1 MIKTNENYEMLWDF
15 AEEAIS
21 LSSSLMFGIED
32 DAEHY
37 QAEKNRLYN
46 ELISHGF
53 SKVELDRL
61 ADICDDIGEYVI
73 PAPDALRTEIRNIYY
88 NRVSGDLIGNNMV

>member
-1 MIKTNENYEMLWDF
+1 MTNNTEIYEMLWDF
-15 AEEAIS
+15 ANEAIS

-46 ELISHGF
+46 ELISYGF

-88 NRVSGDLIGNNMV
+88 NRVTGDLIGNDMV

>member
-1 MIKTNENYEMLWDF
+1 MNNSTETYEMLWNF
-15 AEEAIS
+15 ANEEVS
-21 LSSSLMFGIED
+21 LSSALMFGIED

-53 SKVELDRL
+53 SKEDLDRL
-61 ADICDDIGEYVI
+61 SNLCDDIGEFVV
-73 PAPDALRTEIRNIYY
+73 PSVALLTE
-88 NRVSGDLIGNNMV
+88 VSNVYHNHVTGEHGYQS

>member
-15 AEEAIS
+15 AEEAVS
-21 LSSSLMFGIED
+21 LSSALMFGIED

-46 ELISHGF
+46 ELISYGF

-88 NRVSGDLIGNNMV
+88 NRVTGDLIGNDMV

>member
-1 MIKTNENYEMLWDF
+1 MTNSTETYEMLWNF
-15 AEEAIS
+15 ANEEVS
-21 LSSSLMFGIED
+21 LSSALMFGIED

-53 SKVELDRL
+53 SKEDLDRL
-61 ADICDDIGEYVI
+61 SNLCDDIGEFVV
-73 PAPDALRTEIRNIYY
+73 PSVALLTE
-88 NRVSGDLIGNNMV
+88 VSNVYHNHVTGEHGYQS

>member
-1 MIKTNENYEMLWDF
+1 MTNSTETYEMLWNF
-15 AEEAIS
+15 ANEEVS
-21 LSSSLMFGIED
+21 LSSALMFGIED

-53 SKVELDRL
+53 SK
-61 ADICDDIGEYVI
+61 
-73 PAPDALRTEIRNIYY
+73 
-88 NRVSGDLIGNNMV
+88 